1 MTTADRVLSVLQ
13 LFTMTEPDWTVEAA
27 ALRLQIPTSTA
38 YRYFRS
44 LTEAGLI
51 VNFMAGRYVIGP
63 AIIELDR
70 QARHFDPLIRAAQ
83 PSMRALID
91 DLETSGVSLLCRLYR
106 RTVICVDQAGR
117 PGKGLAISYER
128 GRPMP
133 LFRGAASKVIAAHLS
148 ARAVRPYFE
157 DEVEAASAAGM
168 GSDWETFKARTRALR
183 KAEVCVTA
191 GELDEGLLGIS
202 APVFG
207 PDGDILA
214 SIGVVLVRAEINGA
228 AQGAWVEKVRRAGRT
243 VTQIL
248 SQHASPPPA
257 SNPASD
263 PRPPAGPRMA

>member
-51 VNFMAGRYVIGP
+51 VNFTAGRYVIGP

-83 PSMRALID
+83 PSMRALTEG
-91 DLETSGVSLLCRLYR
+91 LETSGVSLLCRIYR
-106 RTVICVDQAGR
+106 RTVICVDQAGQ
-117 PGKGLAISYER
+117 PGKELTISYER

-148 ARAVRPYFE
+148 PRAIRPYFE
-157 DEVEAASAAGM
+157 DEAEAASAAGM
-168 GSDWETFKARTRALR
+168 GSDWETFKAKARALR

-214 SIGVVLVRAEINGA
+214 SIGVVLVRAEIDSA
-228 AQGAWVEKVRRAGRT
+228 AQADWVEKVRRAGRT
-243 VTQIL
+243 VTQTL
-248 SQHASPPPA
+248 RQHASPPPV
-257 SNPASD
+257 SDPASD
-263 PRPPAGPRMA
+263 QNSPARPATA